1 VLKNLTFNIGAKSKV
16 GIVGRTGAGKS
27 SIIAALFRMTEPTGN
42 LYIDGI
48 EITEIGLHDLRQNI
62 SIIPQDPVLFS
73 GSVRYNLDPFGQ
85 FNDDELWRVVEEVVK
100 KPNTNHYK
108 SLITLKCNGSY
119 CSGGTERI
127 HSQPRFQ
134 SYQWWR

>member
-100 KPNTNHYK
+100 KSNTTHYK
-108 SLITLKCNGSY
+108 SLITFKV
-119 CSGGTERI
+119 
-127 HSQPRFQ
+127 
-134 SYQWWR
+134 